1 MKHGTAWINS
11 LREVRGER
19 TREKEKEKEKGVR
32 RKKRKEIKERNKRKN
47 KNSLLLHGIERT
59 CHPTVIDWRKMTIS
73 RKTACYQLESV
84 LAPFLNWD
92 GLNDDMSRL
101 ND

>member
-11 LREVRGER
+11 LREVRG
-19 TREKEKEKEKGVR
+19 KKKEKGVR
-32 RKKRKEIKERNKRKN
+32 RKKKMKEDERKEEIKD

-59 CHPTVIDWRKMTIS
+59 CCPTVNDWRKMTIS
-73 RKTACYQLESV
+73 HKTACYQLESV